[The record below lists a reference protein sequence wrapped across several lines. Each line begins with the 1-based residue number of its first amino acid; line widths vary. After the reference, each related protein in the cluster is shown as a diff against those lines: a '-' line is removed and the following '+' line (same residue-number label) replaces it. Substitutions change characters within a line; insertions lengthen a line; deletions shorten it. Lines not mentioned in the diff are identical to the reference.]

1 MRNGQRKNK
10 RDFLYDF
17 WFYMKEELK
26 EELILYIKKNS
37 FTDIFQ
43 GFCLKFKYN
52 VFHKPSQWLFP
63 K

>member
-1 MRNGQRKNK
+1 
-10 RDFLYDF
+10 
-17 WFYMKEELK
+17 MKEELK

-37 FTDIFQ
+37 FTDISQ

-52 VFHKPSQWLFP
+52 VFHKRSQWLFP